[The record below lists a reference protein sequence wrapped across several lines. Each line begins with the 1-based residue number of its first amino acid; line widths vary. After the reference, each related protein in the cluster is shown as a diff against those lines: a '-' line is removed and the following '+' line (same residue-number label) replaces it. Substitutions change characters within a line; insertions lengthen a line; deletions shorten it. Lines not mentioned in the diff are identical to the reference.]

1 MSDDS
6 VDNFVREI
14 TDAMKRDGKLKY
26 PRNVENFADAPT
38 SIAAHKACKADK
50 ASLWAP
56 RDVLIDM
63 LKAIDSGE
71 VDPDAIVIFS
81 RERRKEND
89 GHVNGAGFLVSS
101 PDYHTTIGV
110 AETGLFNLKMECR
123 PLK

>member
-26 PRNVENFADAPT
+26 PRNVEKFADAPT
-38 SIAAHKACKADK
+38 SIAAHKAAKADS
-50 ASLWAP
+50 ARLWTP
-56 RDVLIDM
+56 RDALIDL
-63 LKAIDSGE
+63 LKQIDNGSL
-71 VDPDAIVIFS
+71 DLDAIVIFS
-81 RERRKEND
+81 RRRRIEND